1 MNFSKLILLNK
12 RQWQENKKTY
22 FTGLLGITGILL
34 FLFFIAWHWKESFGG
49 DVHKA
54 IFLIGLFGGGC
65 IFAASLLKSISHKT
79 KGMWF
84 AGIPASAGEKLSI
97 AVLYGVALYLVSFIA
112 LFYITEGFV
121 LWLTSNNAAPIE
133 HTDLLKNG
141 FYNFLYSF
149 INFQLVILMGSLV
162 FKKGALIKTTL
173 IILLLFSL
181 SDMINNR
188 ILGLMTGEHAIN
200 GGLIYNY
207 FQFVNNGENVYVYLP
222 KTILHIVDSF
232 FHYLLPCVL
241 YYITYLKFRETEI

>member
-1 MNFSKLILLNK
+1 MNFSKLFLLNK

-49 DVHKA
+49 DVHKG

-65 IFAASLLKSISHKT
+65 IFATSLLKNLSHKT
-79 KGMWF
+79 KGLWF
-84 AGIPASAGEKLSI
+84 AGIPASTGEKLLI
-97 AVLYGVALYLVSFIA
+97 AILYGILLYLLSFIA

-121 LWLTSNNAAPIE
+121 LWITNNNATPVK

-149 INFQLVILMGSLV
+149 INFQLVIIMGSLA
-162 FKKGALIKTTL
+162 FKRGALIKTIL

-181 SDMINNR
+181 SGTLNNKV
-188 ILGLMTGEHAIN
+188 LALMTGEQQIN
-200 GGLIYNY
+200 GALIYDY
-207 FQFVNNGENVYVYLP
+207 FQFVYNGENVYVYLQESVQ
-222 KTILHIVDSF
+222 HIINIF
-232 FHYLLPCVL
+232 FHFLLPCVL